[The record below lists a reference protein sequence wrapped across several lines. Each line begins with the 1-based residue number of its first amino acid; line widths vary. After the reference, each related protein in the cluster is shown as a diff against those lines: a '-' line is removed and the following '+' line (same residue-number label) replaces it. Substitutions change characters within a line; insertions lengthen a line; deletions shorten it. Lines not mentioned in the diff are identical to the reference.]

1 MRINYFGVIL
11 LAGAFAGTGCH
22 SNQKA
27 QTDAVRDGI
36 RQYLTSLNT
45 LDLGA
50 MDMNVSNVKIDG
62 NQAQADVL
70 YTPKGGGAPGA
81 GMRVSYSLEKKGEQ
95 WVVVKKNA
103 MGGTMDHPTGAT
115 NPRTPPGAVHGNMPN
130 FKDILPPAPADTS
143 AANGTLPPG
152 HPPVPAT
159 EYQKPD

>member
-1 MRINYFGVIL
+1 MRTKYFGAIL
-11 LAGAFAGTGCH
+11 LVGAFADAGCH

-36 RQYLTSLNT
+36 CQYLSSLNT
-45 LDLGA
+45 LNLGA
-50 MDMNVSNVKIDG
+50 MDMNVSNVKVDG

-70 YTPKGGGAPGA
+70 YTPKTGGVPGA

-103 MGGTMDHPTGAT
+103 IGGTIDHPAGNAS
-115 NPRTPPGAVHGNMPN
+115 PQTPPGAVHGNLPN
-130 FKDILPPAPADTS
+130 FKEILPPAPADTS

-159 EYQKPD
+159 E

>member
-1 MRINYFGVIL
+1 MRIRYFGAIL
-11 LAGAFAGTGCH
+11 LAGTFAGVGCH
-22 SNQKA
+22 SSQKA
-27 QTDAVRDGI
+27 QADAVRDGI

-45 LDLGA
+45 LNLGA

-70 YTPKGGGAPGA
+70 YTPKTGGAPGA

-103 MGGTMDHPTGAT
+103 MGGTMDHPAGT
-115 NPRTPPGAVHGNMPN
+115 NPHTSPGAAHGSMPN
-130 FKDILPPAPADTS
+130 FKDILPPASGHAP

-152 HPPVPAT
+152 HPPIPAT
-159 EYQKPD
+159 EDQKPN